1 MRTRK
6 TFMWM
11 LIRSQRLLLHNL
23 IVKTISLNI
32 KIFLWIF
39 PSRPGPNPLPHHCH
53 LHLLV
58 GGRRH
63 LRLPGG
69 GQQWEGLQGETL
81 GLPDAAHNWLSTH
94 SDISGTRTH
103 SRQPY
108 QEVQNLRQRLQG
120 FMKYFRGQK
129 IQIPCLLMRFHL
141 KVIEVLMEE
150 RKPHK
155 SGPQVKQKISE
166 I

>member
-1 MRTRK
+1 M
-6 TFMWM
+6 
-11 LIRSQRLLLHNL
+11 QRLHLAHLLCTNVL
-23 IVKTISLNI
+23 V
-32 KIFLWIF
+32 FLWIF
-39 PSRPGPNPLPHHCH
+39 PSRPGPNPLPDHCH

-81 GLPDAAHNWLSTH
+81 GLPDAAHNWLWTHFDIRDWNTFETALSRSTKSPTTTTRFHEIFSRTKH
-94 SDISGTRTH
+94 S
-103 SRQPY
+103 
-108 QEVQNLRQRLQG
+108 
-120 FMKYFRGQK
+120 
-129 IQIPCLLMRFHL
+129 IPCLLMRFHL